1 MTLEDIEAK
10 LDILRDNLEKLAQLP
25 QATYE
30 EFVADFRNV
39 DSALHRLQT
48 SIQALIDIAS
58 FATAKRALG
67 VPRTSLDALQ
77 KLEHAGL
84 LPAGSSARFAPVV
97 GFRNRFVHLYDRV
110 DAQIVYRILTEDRGG
125 IEELARL
132 LVAAVE
138 P

>member
-1 MTLEDIEAK
+1 
-10 LDILRDNLEKLAQLP
+10 
-25 QATYE
+25 ATYE

-77 KLEHAGL
+77 KLEHSGL